1 MIPEGMRDVLPP
13 EAGEL
18 RAIAQIVLARFG
30 AYGYGEV
37 RPPAL
42 EYPETME
49 RTGVPLLTS
58 GFHLYDER
66 GRALVLRTDLTTS
79 VCRLAADRLRDHA
92 LPLRLAYEGPIY
104 RTEASRHRRE
114 GEFVQLGAELLG
126 LGSAAADAEAVV
138 LLCDA
143 LAATGLRGFRLA
155 IGSVAFH
162 RELVAALGLP
172 PDDSDD
178 IFDALADR
186 DYALLESIVSR
197 HGIGD
202 DGARAL
208 QRALDL
214 SPGKGAL
221 AAARKLASSE
231 AMEEVVERLVAVQ
244 DLADDAGYG
253 DLVGFDFGLMPELDY
268 YTGIVIEAYAPGVDF
283 PVANGGRYDRL
294 LCRLRLAHPGRRLHD
309 RPRPAPRGARRR
321 RRRRGLGRPAG
332 AVLLRWPRRSAA
344 GHRAAPPGRRR
355 RRPAGRRRRA
365 AAAPARGRRR
375 VPARDGRRHDAR
387 LVARG
392 TAGPGG
398 RVSRPA
404 DP

>member
-13 EAGEL
+13 EAAEL
-18 RAIAQIVLARFG
+18 RAIEQIVLARFG

-49 RTGVPLLTS
+49 RTGVPLLSS

-66 GRALVLRTDLTTS
+66 GRALVLRTDLTTAI
-79 VCRLAADRLRDHA
+79 CRLAVDRLRERP

-104 RTEASRHRRE
+104 RTEASRHRRA

-138 LLCDA
+138 LLCDV

-172 PDDSDD
+172 PDESDA

-202 DGARAL
+202 EGARAL

-231 AMEEVVERLVAVQ
+231 GMEEVVERLVAVQ

-294 LCRLRLAHPGRRLHD
+294 LAAFDWPIPAVGFTIDLERLHEALVD
-309 RPRPAPRGARRR
+309 EGA
-321 RRRRGLGRPAG
+321 GVAT
-332 AVLLRWPRRSAA
+332 V
-344 GHRAAPPGRRR
+344 
-355 RRPAGRRRRA
+355 
-365 AAAPARGRRR
+365 AAPALAYCGGLDDPRG
-375 VPARDGRRHDAR
+375 VIDLRRHGVAVAALPGDAR
-387 LVARG
+387 APLPRLREADGEFLLETADG
-392 TAGPGG
+392 TMHGSWREVLRALEAG
-398 RVSRPA
+398 
-404 DP
+404 

>member
-13 EAGEL
+13 EAAEL
-18 RAIAQIVLARFG
+18 RAIEQIVLARFA

-37 RPPAL
+37 RLPAL

-49 RTGVPLLTS
+49 RTGVDLLSS

-66 GRALVLRTDLTTS
+66 GRALVLRTDLTTA
-79 VCRLAADRLRDHA
+79 VARLAVDRLRERP
-92 LPLRLAYEGPIY
+92 LPLRLFYEGPVY

-126 LGSAAADAEAVV
+126 LDSAAADAETVV

-162 RELVAALGLP
+162 RELVAALGLS

-178 IFDALADR
+178 VFDALADR
-186 DYALLESIVSR
+186 DYPLLEAIVSR
-197 HGIGD
+197 RGVD
-202 DGARAL
+202 DEGRKTL

-231 AMEEVVERLVAVQ
+231 GMEDVVERLVLVQ
-244 DLADDAGYG
+244 ELADDAGYG
-253 DLVGFDFGLMPELDY
+253 DMVGFDFGLLPELDY

-283 PVANGGRYDRL
+283 PVGSGGRYDRL
-294 LCRLRLAHPGRRLHD
+294 LAAFDWPIPAVGVTIDLDRLHEALVDEGAGVASVAPPPLSYAGGLDDSRRVVELRRHGVAVVALPGDAAPGLPRLREVDGEFVLETVVGTS
-309 RPRPAPRGARRR
+309 RGSWRDVLRA
-321 RRRRGLGRPAG
+321 LGEA
-332 AVLLRWPRRSAA
+332 
-344 GHRAAPPGRRR
+344 
-355 RRPAGRRRRA
+355 
-365 AAAPARGRRR
+365 
-375 VPARDGRRHDAR
+375 
-387 LVARG
+387 
-392 TAGPGG
+392 
-398 RVSRPA
+398 
-404 DP
+404 

>member
-13 EAGEL
+13 EAAEL
-18 RAIAQIVLARFG
+18 RAIEQIVLSRFG

-49 RTGVPLLTS
+49 RTGVPLLSS

-66 GRALVLRTDLTTS
+66 GRALVLRTDLTTAI
-79 VCRLAADRLRDHA
+79 CRLAVDRLRERS

-104 RTEASRHRRE
+104 RTEASRHRRA

-126 LGSAAADAEAVV
+126 LGSPAADAEAVV
-138 LLCDA
+138 LLCDV
-143 LAATGLRGFRLA
+143 LAGTGLRGFRLA

-172 PDDSDD
+172 PEESND

-197 HGIGD
+197 HGVGD
-202 DGARAL
+202 EGARAL

-231 AMEEVVERLVAVQ
+231 GMEEVVERLVAVQ

-283 PVANGGRYDRL
+283 PVANGGRYDSL
-294 LCRLRLAHPGRRLHD
+294 LAAFDWPIPAVGFTIDLERLHEALVD
-309 RPRPAPRGARRR
+309 EGTGVAT
-321 RRRRGLGRPAG
+321 
-332 AVLLRWPRRSAA
+332 V
-344 GHRAAPPGRRR
+344 
-355 RRPAGRRRRA
+355 
-365 AAAPARGRRR
+365 AAPALSYSGGLDDPRG
-375 VPARDGRRHDAR
+375 VIELRRHGVAVAALPGDAR
-387 LVARG
+387 PPLPRLREADG
-392 TAGPGG
+392 EFLLETADRTMHGSWREVLRALEAG
-398 RVSRPA
+398 
-404 DP
+404 

>member
-13 EAGEL
+13 EAAEL
-18 RAIAQIVLARFG
+18 RAIEQIVLARFD

-37 RPPAL
+37 RLPAL

-49 RTGVPLLTS
+49 RTGVDLLSS

-66 GRALVLRTDLTTS
+66 GRALVLRTDLTTA
-79 VCRLAADRLRDHA
+79 VARLAVDRLRERP
-92 LPLRLAYEGPIY
+92 LPLRLFYEGPVY

-126 LGSAAADAEAVV
+126 LDSAAADAETVV

-162 RELVAALGLP
+162 RELVAALGLS

-178 IFDALADR
+178 VFDALADR
-186 DYALLESIVSR
+186 DYPLLEAIVSR
-197 HGIGD
+197 RGVD
-202 DGARAL
+202 DEGRKTL

-231 AMEEVVERLVAVQ
+231 GMEDVVERLVLVQ
-244 DLADDAGYG
+244 ELADDAGYG
-253 DLVGFDFGLMPELDY
+253 DMVGFDFGLLPELDY

-283 PVANGGRYDRL
+283 PVGGGGRYDRL
-294 LCRLRLAHPGRRLHD
+294 LAAFDWPIPAVGVTIDLDRLHEALVDEGAGVASVAPPPLSYAGGLDDSRRVVELRRHGVAVVALPGDAAPGLPRLREVDGEFVLETVVGTS
-309 RPRPAPRGARRR
+309 RGSWRDVLRA
-321 RRRRGLGRPAG
+321 LGEA
-332 AVLLRWPRRSAA
+332 
-344 GHRAAPPGRRR
+344 
-355 RRPAGRRRRA
+355 
-365 AAAPARGRRR
+365 
-375 VPARDGRRHDAR
+375 
-387 LVARG
+387 
-392 TAGPGG
+392 
-398 RVSRPA
+398 
-404 DP
+404 